1 MKNLGRL
8 LIVDD
13 EPGIIDILTKIL
25 SSRVGEIAFASDG
38 LAALEM
44 IKTGT
49 FDAVLSDIHM
59 PKMDGLELLARIR
72 AAQMEIPFV
81 FLTGFGDREKTR
93 EALRLG
99 ATDFLDKPFDPET
112 VINVIG
118 KAIELGQT
126 MKAVEAEL
134 ESLYTSNDIPAD
146 KRIQLRKMKQAVI
159 MMRYTVEIYKK

>member
-44 IKTGT
+44 IKTGI